1 MREANAIF
9 LFINVNDNSKHSRN
23 SSASLSPQS
32 HPISLSL
39 SFLLLYLKIPSN
51 LVIKISLVTTHVYI
65 INGYLSS
72 DLPSSVIF
80 ILNTIHVKR
89 KLRPSPPSTH
99 IRFEE
104 I

>member
-39 SFLLLYLKIPSN
+39 LPSPIPQN
-51 LVIKISLVTTHVYI
+51 PIKPC
-65 INGYLSS
+65 NKDLSS
-72 DLPSSVIF
+72 HYPC
-80 ILNTIHVKR
+80 IHN
-89 KLRPSPPSTH
+89 
-99 IRFEE
+99 
-104 I
+104 